1 MKPNLHIMHDVNQSN
16 WYVEKCIFYAPE
28 SDDTFIGFGNPTKNL
43 SHPRFTLSDISDET
57 FDRWAEKINRGD
69 YRQVIINYFDK
80 HAAEL
85 VNRIQRKDVAI
96 VWVIWGADLYSLPF
110 FWNKLY
116 DGFAAELYE
125 VSWFNQMRKIYRH
138 WKNRVRWGAKDH
150 RYFYSAMR
158 KVTHGATLVER
169 DVALVRKFLSR
180 KVVQIPLSF
189 SGIED
194 FASAPD
200 LPKNSTIQI
209 GNSGDPSNNHI
220 EMLHLLRSLHIE
232 NKVFMPI
239 AYGSRKYLDVM
250 PEVAYTIFDAKQLE
264 LQTTMVSKQ
273 VYFER
278 LTSTGFAVM
287 GHIRQ
292 QAFANLIALFYFG
305 TKVFIREAN
314 PLLETFRS
322 WGLHVFSVE
331 HDLSAEALAQTLP
344 AEQQRKNRSII
355 QERLNEDAMRGYY
368 RNLLLGSRDE
378 SGKIH

>member
-1 MKPNLHIMHDVNQSN
+1 MKPNLHIMFDVNQSN
-16 WYVEKCIFYAPE
+16 WYVERCLLYVPE
-28 SDDTFIGFGNPTKNL
+28 SEDTFIGFGNPVKNL
-43 SHPRFTLSDISDET
+43 NHPRFTLEVASDEA
-57 FDRWAEKINRGD
+57 FDRWAERINRGD
-69 YRQVIINYFDK
+69 YRQVIVNYFDI
-80 HAAEL
+80 HAAEV
-85 VNRIQRKDVAI
+85 VNRIQRKDLAI
-96 VWVIWGADLYSLPF
+96 VWVLWGADLYTLPF

-125 VSWFNQMRKIYRH
+125 VSWFNHMRKMYRH

-150 RYFYSAMR
+150 RYLYSAMR
-158 KVTHGATLVER
+158 KVTHGATLVEP
-169 DVALVRKFLSR
+169 DLALVRKHLSR

-194 FASAPD
+194 FSSIPD
-200 LPKNSTIQI
+200 LPKNTTIQI
-209 GNSGDPSNNHI
+209 GNSGDPSNNHM
-220 EMLHLLRSLHIE
+220 EMLRLLKSMQIE
-232 NKVFMPI
+232 NQVFMPI

-250 PEVAYTIFDAKQLE
+250 PEVAYTIFDTAQLE

-278 LTSTGFAVM
+278 LSSTGFAVM

-305 TKVFIREAN
+305 AKVFLREAN
-314 PLLETFRS
+314 PLLGTFRS

-331 HDLSAEALAQTLP
+331 HDLSSEALAHILP
-344 AEQQRKNRSII
+344 AEHQQQNRSII
-355 QERLNEDAMRGYY
+355 RERLNDEVMRGYF

-378 SGKIH
+378 SGKI